1 MLKRSEMKIL
11 VIHGPNLNRLGTREP
26 EVYGTQTLT
35 QLDQDLVSYGE
46 SLSISIQCMQS
57 NHEGAL
63 VDSIHQACDEDI
75 DAVVINPAAYTHTS
89 IAIRDAFLATQIP
102 FVEVHLSNV
111 HSREE
116 FRHRS
121 LLADIAQGVI
131 CGFGTKGYQ
140 LAIDGLLNQI
150 KPLN

>member
-1 MLKRSEMKIL
+1 MKIL
-11 VIHGPNLNRLGTREP
+11 VMHGPNLNRLGTREP
-26 EVYGTQTLT
+26 ETYGKQTLAELNAEL
-35 QLDQDLVSYGE
+35 QSYCQRRSVIVE
-46 SLSISIQCMQS
+46 SFQS

-63 VDSIHQACDEDI
+63 IDRIHQASDDSV
-75 DAVVINPAAYTHTS
+75 DAIVINPAAYTHTS

-111 HSREE
+111 HSRET

-131 CGFGTKGYQ
+131 CGFGAKGYQ
-140 LAIDGLLNQI
+140 LAIDGLINQF